1 MNGIFNSKVVR
12 NEIIKILSQ
21 SVIKKSL
28 REFILETINRAKN
41 FYYTHVYFIETIK
54 KKVYITIINQ
64 HKLSTINVN
73 L

>member
-28 REFILETINRAKN
+28 LEFILETINRAKN

-54 KKVYITIINQ
+54 KIHITIINQ